1 MALIV
6 RVRLAAVLLPAGL
19 SGAHMITIN
28 HILCPVDFSAFSNHA
43 LQHALQL
50 ARWFDST
57 LTVLYVY
64 PPPAAPPSVVFGGLP
79 GPLLLEPYAALTVS
93 PELVHEDALAQLTKF
108 AATVDTRGV
117 ELHVTARSGTAVRG
131 ILAESAASHSDL
143 IVLGTH
149 GHGGFDRW
157 MLGSVTEKILRK
169 ASCPVLTIPPPVSES
184 AGGVLQMFK
193 RILCPV
199 DFSDSSLKA
208 LEYAMTL
215 AKEAAADLLLM
226 HVIEGVA
233 DVRHWQQPLNPSIL
247 EYLRLSE
254 QNTLQRLHALIPTD
268 ARAWCRPHEM
278 LVAGKPYEEI
288 LRVARDEDAHLI
300 VMGVHGRNPI
310 DLMFFGSTTN
320 HVVRGAACPVLTL
333 KA

>member
-1 MALIV
+1 
-6 RVRLAAVLLPAGL
+6 
-19 SGAHMITIN
+19 MIAIN
-28 HILCPVDFSAFSNHA
+28 HILSPVDFSAFSQHA
-43 LQHALQL
+43 LQHAVQL

-64 PPPAAPPSVVFGGLP
+64 PHPAAPPPVLFGGLP
-79 GPLLLEPYAALTVS
+79 GPLPLEPYPALTVS
-93 PELVHEDALAQLTKF
+93 PEVAHQDVMARLAKF
-108 AATVDTRGV
+108 AATVDTSGV
-117 ELHVTARSGTAVRG
+117 QLHITARAGTAVRG
-131 ILAESAASHSDL
+131 ILDEATASHSDL

-169 ASCPVLTIPPPVSES
+169 ASCPVVTIPPPAPES
-184 AGGVLQMFK
+184 AGGARMFA

-199 DFSDSSLKA
+199 DFSDWSLKA

-215 AKEAAADLLLM
+215 AKEADADLLLM

-233 DVRHWQQPLNPSIL
+233 DVRHWQQPIIPSIL

-254 QNTLQRLHALIPTD
+254 QNALQRLRALIPAD

-278 LVAGKPYEEI
+278 LVTGKPYEEI
-288 LRVARDEDAHLI
+288 LRVSREQDAHLI

-310 DLMFFGSTTN
+310 DLLFFGSTTN

>member
-1 MALIV
+1 
-6 RVRLAAVLLPAGL
+6 
-19 SGAHMITIN
+19 MITIN
-28 HILCPVDFSAFSNHA
+28 QILSPVDFSAFSQHA
-43 LQHALQL
+43 LQHAVQL
-50 ARWFDST
+50 ARWFDAT

-64 PPPAAPPSVVFGGLP
+64 PPPAAPPPVVFGGLP
-79 GPLLLEPYAALTVS
+79 GPLPLEPYPALTVS
-93 PELVHEDALAQLTKF
+93 PELVHEDVMAQVAKF
-108 AATVDTRGV
+108 AATVDTSGV
-117 ELHVTARSGTAVRG
+117 QLRITARAGTAVRG
-131 ILAESAASHSDL
+131 ILDEAAASHDDL

-169 ASCPVLTIPPPVSES
+169 ASCPVLTIPPPVAES
-184 AGGVLQMFK
+184 AGGALHIFK

-208 LEYAMTL
+208 LEYAMAL
-215 AKEAAADLLLM
+215 AKEADADLLLM

-233 DVRHWQQPLNPSIL
+233 DVRHWQQPINPSIL

-254 QNTLQRLHALIPTD
+254 QNALQRLRALIPAD
-268 ARAWCRPHEM
+268 ARAWCRPHEV
-278 LVAGKPYEEI
+278 LATGKPYEEI
-288 LRVARDEDAHLI
+288 LRESREQDAHLI
-300 VMGVHGRNPI
+300 VMGVHGRNPV
-310 DLMFFGSTTN
+310 DLLFFGSTTN

>member
-1 MALIV
+1 
-6 RVRLAAVLLPAGL
+6 
-19 SGAHMITIN
+19 MITIN
-28 HILCPVDFSAFSNHA
+28 RILCPVDFSAFSQHA
-43 LQHALQL
+43 LQHGVRL

-79 GPLLLEPYAALTVS
+79 GPLPLEPYAALTVS
-93 PELVHEDALAQLTKF
+93 PELVHDDAVAHLTKF
-108 AATVDTRGV
+108 VATVDTGGV
-117 ELHVTARSGTAVRG
+117 QLRITARTGTPAAG
-131 ILAESAASHSDL
+131 ILDEAAASHSDL

-157 MLGSVTEKILRK
+157 ILGSVAEKILRK
-169 ASCPVLTIPPPVSES
+169 APCPVLTIPPAAAEPDG
-184 AGGVLQMFK
+184 AALHTFT

-199 DFSDSSLKA
+199 DFSDSSLTA

-215 AKEAAADLLLM
+215 AKEADADLLLM

-233 DVRHWQQPLNPSIL
+233 DLRHWQQPINPSIL

-254 QNTLQRLHALIPTD
+254 QNALERLRTLIPVD
-268 ARAWCRPHEM
+268 ARAWCRPHEV

-288 LRVARDEDAHLI
+288 LRVAREQDAHLI

-310 DLMFFGSTTN
+310 DLLFFGSTTN

-333 KA
+333 KG